1 MTGQSWNPGKYERD
15 AGFVS
20 ALGRDVV
27 GLLAPRPGERILD
40 LGCGDGRLTMDLA
53 AAGCKVVGVDSSPEF
68 VDAAR
73 ARGLDVRQMDAQDL
87 DFEGEFDAV
96 FSNAAL
102 HWMKDAAGVVGGVSR
117 ALVADG
123 RFVAECGG
131 AGNVGRVH
139 KALYA
144 ALKARGIDAA
154 TVDPWYFPDAEA
166 YRRQLEAA
174 GFRVTNC
181 VLFERPT
188 DLPGTLTDWLEIFAG
203 AFLAALPEADRPVV
217 VKEVSDGLAPALCR
231 RGGADGADLWW
242 VDYVRLRFAA
252 VCP

>member
-102 HWMKDAAGVVGGVSR
+102 HWMKDAAGVVGGQ
-117 ALVADG
+117 ALV
-123 RFVAECGG
+123 RLHLSEAEM
-131 AGNVGRVH
+131 VP
-139 KALYA
+139 AL
-144 ALKARGIDAA
+144 IDARHCCA
-154 TVDPWYFPDAEA
+154 QPCK
-166 YRRQLEAA
+166 
-174 GFRVTNC
+174 RVR
-181 VLFERPT
+181 ES
-188 DLPGTLTDWLEIFAG
+188 A
-203 AFLAALPEADRPVV
+203 
-217 VKEVSDGLAPALCR
+217 
-231 RGGADGADLWW
+231 
-242 VDYVRLRFAA
+242 
-252 VCP
+252 